1 MLPGVCQVP
10 WKRCREIIEPKLEDT
25 QCGFRAGHSTTDQI
39 VSTLQQIW
47 HILEVRQKCLRMF
60 CRSRESIRTGP
71 LSKLW
76 VVFLECGGDGRL
88 LLSVKSLYFWLIDSL
103 FDSANNRNQC
113 KNTMLKSNQ
122 LSVEI
127 RINENK
133 MGKELL
139 RVKNIFGE
147 TP

>member
-1 MLPGVCQVP
+1 
-10 WKRCREIIEPKLEDT
+10 
-25 QCGFRAGHSTTDQI
+25 
-39 VSTLQQIW
+39 
-47 HILEVRQKCLRMF
+47 
-60 CRSRESIRTGP
+60 
-71 LSKLW
+71 
-76 VVFLECGGDGRL
+76 
-88 LLSVKSLYFWLIDSL
+88 
-103 FDSANNRNQC
+103 
-113 KNTMLKSNQ
+113 MLKSNQ